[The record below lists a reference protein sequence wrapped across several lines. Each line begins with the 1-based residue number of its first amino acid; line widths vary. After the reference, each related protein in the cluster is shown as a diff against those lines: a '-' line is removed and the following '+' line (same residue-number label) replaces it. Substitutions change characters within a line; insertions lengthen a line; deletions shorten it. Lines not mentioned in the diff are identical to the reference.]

1 LDVCPDSGHSPPRR
15 GSQRENRA
23 RWHWPRRFCW
33 HRPPGP
39 RDIASLRRATAG
51 TAIATAGPVLR
62 RPAEGS
68 PTAADAAAERR
79 RQLFTVHTPG
89 WALITALTVVATWGD
104 RDAVLIIAVGELIL
118 VPFNVWASLRLRT
131 LVTPA
136 RAELVRMTGNVIGL
150 VAVAHLTG
158 WPLPVWFRLT
168 YVALAFDHHGRRTSV
183 AAFIA
188 FCVIYDVA
196 ALLDGVVW
204 TLPASF
210 TVIAVYCSRVSH
222 DRTRV
227 IRTMLVRSDRQR
239 DALAQA
245 HGELSGA
252 NGRLVT
258 ALAARAEME
267 LELRQAQKLEA
278 IGRLAAGIAH
288 EINTPAQFVGDNV
301 EFSRDAG
308 DDLLGL
314 VDTYRAGLGAI
325 ADGADA
331 GEIASLVARAEAAAD
346 LSYLREYLPRSFEET
361 LEGVGRI
368 AAIVRSVKTFAHPDH
383 HEVAA
388 IDLNEAIRSTLTM
401 ARSGY
406 KDAADVVTTLGELP
420 PVTGNG
426 GEVNQVLLNLV
437 INAADAIASAGR
449 GRGLITVRSWAAGD
463 AVLVSVTDDGTG
475 IPDDVAGRIFDPF
488 FTTKEVGRGTGQG
501 LAIASSVARK
511 HGGTLTFATELGV
524 GTTFTLRLPVAEPAA
539 QAA

>member
-1 LDVCPDSGHSPPRR
+1 
-15 GSQRENRA
+15 
-23 RWHWPRRFCW
+23 
-33 HRPPGP
+33 
-39 RDIASLRRATAG
+39 
-51 TAIATAGPVLR
+51 
-62 RPAEGS
+62 
-68 PTAADAAAERR
+68 
-79 RQLFTVHTPG
+79 
-89 WALITALTVVATWGD
+89 
-104 RDAVLIIAVGELIL
+104 
-118 VPFNVWASLRLRT
+118 
-131 LVTPA
+131 
-136 RAELVRMTGNVIGL
+136 
-150 VAVAHLTG
+150 
-158 WPLPVWFRLT
+158 
-168 YVALAFDHHGRRTSV
+168 
-183 AAFIA
+183 
-188 FCVIYDVA
+188 
-196 ALLDGVVW
+196 
-204 TLPASF
+204 
-210 TVIAVYCSRVSH
+210 
-222 DRTRV
+222 
-227 IRTMLVRSDRQR
+227 
-239 DALAQA
+239 
-245 HGELSGA
+245 
-252 NGRLVT
+252 
-258 ALAARAEME
+258 ME

-331 GEIASLVARAEAAAD
+331 DEIASLVARAEAAAD

-420 PVTGNG
+420 SVTGNG

-449 GRGLITVRSWAAGD
+449 GRGLITVRSWAEGGA
-463 AVLVSVTDDGTG
+463 AMVSVTDDGTG
-475 IPDDVAGRIFDPF
+475 IPDAVAGRIFDPF

-501 LAIASSVARK
+501 LAIASSVAHFFTAEMPSSTSAWRIEP
-511 HGGTLTFATELGV
+511 TLCGSEKKAELM
-524 GTTFTLRLPVAEPAA
+524 
-539 QAA
+539 